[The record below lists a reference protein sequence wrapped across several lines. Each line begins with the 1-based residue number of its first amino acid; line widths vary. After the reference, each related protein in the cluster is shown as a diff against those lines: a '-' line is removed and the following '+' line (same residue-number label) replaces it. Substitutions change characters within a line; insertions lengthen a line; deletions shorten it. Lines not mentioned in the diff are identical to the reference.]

1 VAIEAAVPM
10 PDPATLPPPTAADVK
25 SEPAAAAPQTVP
37 SAPAAA
43 APGAAPS
50 APTAAAPAAAPA
62 ASTGSIEGAQPQTAS
77 APATETVKPDPLASL
92 DPADRP
98 IAEKIRD
105 VLAAKTDKIFASKKE
120 RAAVEAF
127 YQNRNLAPLWL
138 DKGAPNERAKAAIAR
153 LKQAAADGLDPN
165 DYKIPDF
172 AAAQSPDALAD
183 AELKLSGA
191 VLTYARHVQ
200 AGRFSYTAISRNSI
214 ELPQQAPDTA
224 AVLTSL
230 ADGKDAGRTL
240 DAFSPPH
247 PEYKALKAK
256 LAEMRGKTGQT
267 ASHIGDGPA
276 LKLAKVPMED
286 PRVPQLRERLG
297 VSGDAADLRYEAA
310 LADAVKKFQRGHDL
324 KATGIVDAATVR
336 ELNGPP
342 HDRQIDTILANME
355 RWRWVPRDLGKVHVV
370 VNLPDYSLRVFDQ
383 GKVVWTT
390 RIVIGKPTMQTP
402 LLSETMKY
410 ITVNPTWNVPPSI
423 VQNEYLP
430 ALAQDPTALERIGLR
445 LTRNPDG
452 SIHIFQPPGDGN
464 ALGRLRFNFPN
475 RFLVYQH
482 DTPDKHLFKEERR
495 AFSHGCMRVQ
505 DPARYAEVLLSL
517 TRPNDNYTQERIKR
531 MFGREEQDIQLPTH
545 IPVHLT
551 YQSAF
556 VDDEGKLNFR
566 ADVYGL
572 DAKVISAIKNERTMI
587 EVAQERRRDDSDG
600 STSGSRR
607 RQQQAR
613 QQQVVPQRS
622 TLSFFEQVFGG
633 GPSRPPA
640 AVTRYR

>member
-1 VAIEAAVPM
+1 
-10 PDPATLPPPTAADVK
+10 
-25 SEPAAAAPQTVP
+25 
-37 SAPAAA
+37 
-43 APGAAPS
+43 
-50 APTAAAPAAAPA
+50 
-62 ASTGSIEGAQPQTAS
+62 
-77 APATETVKPDPLASL
+77 
-92 DPADRP
+92 
-98 IAEKIRD
+98 
-105 VLAAKTDKIFASKKE
+105 
-120 RAAVEAF
+120 
-127 YQNRNLAPLWL
+127 
-138 DKGAPNERAKAAIAR
+138 
-153 LKQAAADGLDPN
+153 
-165 DYKIPDF
+165 
-172 AAAQSPDALAD
+172 
-183 AELKLSGA
+183 
-191 VLTYARHVQ
+191 
-200 AGRFSYTAISRNSI
+200 
-214 ELPQQAPDTA
+214 
-224 AVLTSL
+224 
-230 ADGKDAGRTL
+230 
-240 DAFSPPH
+240 
-247 PEYKALKAK
+247 
-256 LAEMRGKTGQT
+256 
-267 ASHIGDGPA
+267 
-276 LKLAKVPMED
+276 
-286 PRVPQLRERLG
+286 
-297 VSGDAADLRYEAA
+297 
-310 LADAVKKFQRGHDL
+310 
-324 KATGIVDAATVR
+324 
-336 ELNGPP
+336 
-342 HDRQIDTILANME
+342 
-355 RWRWVPRDLGKVHVV
+355 VPRDLGKVHVV

-452 SIHIFQPPGDGN
+452 
-464 ALGRLRFNFPN
+464 
-475 RFLVYQH
+475 
-482 DTPDKHLFKEERR
+482 
-495 AFSHGCMRVQ
+495 Q